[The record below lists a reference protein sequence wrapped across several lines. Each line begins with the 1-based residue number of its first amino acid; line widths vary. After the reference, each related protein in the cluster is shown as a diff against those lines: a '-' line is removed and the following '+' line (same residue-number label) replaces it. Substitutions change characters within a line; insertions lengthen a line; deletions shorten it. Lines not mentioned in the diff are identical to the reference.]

1 MDRIEALKQF
11 LEAAPQDCFV
21 RYGLA
26 QEYVKLGRLDEA
38 IAAFDEILGLNP
50 DYQAAYYHLGKAY
63 ESAGRSD
70 EAREAYRKGVEASFR
85 TGDLHARSELEAAL
99 QALG

>member
-11 LEAAPQDCFV
+11 IEASPEDCFV

-26 QEYVKLGRLDEA
+26 QEYLKAARFAEA
-38 IAAFDEILGLNP
+38 IETFDGILAINP

-63 ESAGRSD
+63 ERSGQT
-70 EAREAYRKGVEASFR
+70 EPAREAYQKGVEASQR
-85 TGDLHARSELEAAL
+85 TGDLHARNELQAALEA
-99 QALG
+99 LG